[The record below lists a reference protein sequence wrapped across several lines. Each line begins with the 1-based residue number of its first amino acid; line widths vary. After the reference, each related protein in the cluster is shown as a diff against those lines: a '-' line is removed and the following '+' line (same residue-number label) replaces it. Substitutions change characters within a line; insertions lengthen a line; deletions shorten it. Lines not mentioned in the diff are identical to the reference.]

1 MPMKQDFPQNQAN
14 SLTFTSSKSAPPP
27 NPPKPSQGRR
37 IAAPPAASTRLQTA
51 NRTVQKPRRIVAL
64 FAAFVLFLVA
74 GCSTNGEDAT
84 SPTDINSTPVTPTTQ
99 ASPAPPATS
108 SDQDSLPTQTLDK
121 PLIIASTSIW
131 ADVLHNVT
139 CEGQL
144 AVVVSLMPPGTD
156 PHAYEPSLADR
167 EQLGN
172 AALVVANGLGLETG
186 LDDTL
191 ISVAEDGTPVLY
203 VGDHVGDMS
212 LPFVEGDDH
221 GHEDDH
227 SDDDH
232 ADEDD
237 HDHADEDD
245 HSDEDDHDE
254 DEDDHSDEDD
264 HDHDEDEDEDDHAD
278 EEGHDHDE
286 DEDDHADEDGH
297 DHDEDE
303 DHADEDDHDHEDED
317 DDHAED
323 DDHGHDEDEDDDHSD
338 EEGHDHDEDEDDHAD
353 EEDGHDHEDDDHAD
367 DDHADEEDGH
377 DHEDDDH
384 AGHDHGPIDPHIWLD
399 PLLVA
404 ETLEEIS
411 ETLTREAGLD
421 QNSLTPCVNDY
432 ETALRDL
439 HENLV
444 EILSE
449 VPPERRKLITNH
461 DAFGYFASRYD
472 FDVAGYVLGW
482 STLAEPSAARLP
494 ELGDLLD
501 ETSLPAVFDEY
512 LSVPSDTLQN
522 LVDGRQGVQ
531 IATLYTGALGPPDSD
546 AGTYLGMLRSNALII
561 TSALSGN

>member
-1 MPMKQDFPQNQAN
+1 M
-14 SLTFTSSKSAPPP
+14 
-27 NPPKPSQGRR
+27 
-37 IAAPPAASTRLQTA
+37 
-51 NRTVQKPRRIVAL
+51 
-64 FAAFVLFLVA
+64 AAFVLFLAA
-74 GCSTNGEDAT
+74 GCSANGGDTTSSSDTN
-84 SPTDINSTPVTPTTQ
+84 STPTTQ
-99 ASPAPPATS
+99 ASPAPPGTS
-108 SDQDSLPTQTLDK
+108 QEQDSPIQTPDK

-144 AVVVSLMPPGTD
+144 AQVVSLMPPGTD

-167 EQLGN
+167 EQMGN
-172 AALVVANGLGLETG
+172 AALIVANGLGLETG

-203 VGDHVGDMS
+203 VGDHIGDMS
-212 LPFVEGDDH
+212 LPFVGEDDH
-221 GHEDDH
+221 GDEHADEHAEEEGHDHDDE
-227 SDDDH
+227 DDDH
-232 ADEDD
+232 DEDD
-237 HDHADEDD
+237 H
-245 HSDEDDHDE
+245 DEDDHDE
-254 DEDDHSDEDD
+254 DEDDHSE
-264 HDHDEDEDEDDHAD
+264 

-286 DEDDHADEDGH
+286 DEDDHSEEEGH

-303 DHADEDDHDHEDED
+303 DHAED
-317 DDHAED
+317 DDHSD
-323 DDHGHDEDEDDDHSD
+323 DDHDEDEDDHSE
-338 EEGHDHDEDEDDHAD
+338 EEGHDHDEDEDHA
-353 EEDGHDHEDDDHAD
+353 EDDDHSD
-367 DDHADEEDGH
+367 DDHDEDDHSDEEDDHGH
-377 DHEDDDH
+377 DDH

-411 ETLTREAGLD
+411 EVLELEAGLD
-421 QNSLTPCVNDY
+421 QDSLSPCVNDY
-432 ETALRDL
+432 KTALRDL
-439 HENLV
+439 HEELV

-472 FDVAGYVLGW
+472 FDVVGYVLGW

-531 IATLYTGALGPPDSD
+531 IATLYTGALGPPDSE
-546 AGTYLGMLRSNALII
+546 AGTYLGMLHSNAMTI